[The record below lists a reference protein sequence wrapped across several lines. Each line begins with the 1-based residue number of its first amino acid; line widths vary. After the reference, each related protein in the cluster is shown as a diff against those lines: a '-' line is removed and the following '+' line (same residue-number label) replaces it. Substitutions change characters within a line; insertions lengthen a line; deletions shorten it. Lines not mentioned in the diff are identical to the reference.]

1 MMQNYTSI
9 TIITLHF
16 DGNENMTLTC

>member
-1 MMQNYTSI
+1 MQNYTSI